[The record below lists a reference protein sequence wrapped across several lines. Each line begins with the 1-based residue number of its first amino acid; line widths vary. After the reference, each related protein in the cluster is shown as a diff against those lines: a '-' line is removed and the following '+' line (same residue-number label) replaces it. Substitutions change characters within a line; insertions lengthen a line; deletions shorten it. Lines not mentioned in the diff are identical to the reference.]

1 MSEYIGEHGQV
12 VFAGTKLLSDGV
24 VQHVVMMHAPEISN
38 KKESAIPNELENAEM
53 PSRYQTK
60 RVYALEVE
68 DKS

>member
-38 KKESAIPNELENAEM
+38 KKESAISNDELQNAEM
-53 PSRYQTK
+53 PSRFKTK
-60 RVYALEVE
+60 NGIC
-68 DKS
+68 S